1 MPIIKKHI
9 QFILMGL
16 ATIIV
21 QVFIFSNI
29 NLFSWLNPLVYSFFV
44 FVFPN
49 QNRMN
54 LILYAFL
61 LGLLI
66 DTILNTGGIN
76 TLGITLIAFIREP
89 LWKRLGIIKEDKNAF
104 PIRKRRRLRFFLS
117 IFLLILI
124 HHFIIFSIENFN
136 LNSFY
141 TPLLK
146 SVISSII
153 TFIII
158 LLFYS
163 IFRIKIID
171 GEK

>member
-1 MPIIKKHI
+1 MSIIKKHI

-49 QNRMN
+49 KNRMN
-54 LILYAFL
+54 LIFYAFL
-61 LGLLI
+61 LGLLLDEI
-66 DTILNTGGIN
+66 FNTGGIN
-76 TLGITLIAFIREP
+76 ALGITLIAFIREP
-89 LWKRLGIIKEDKNAF
+89 LWKQLGIVKEGKNAF
-104 PIRKRRRLRFFLS
+104 PIRKRRHLRFFLS

-124 HHFIIFSIENFN
+124 HHFIIFSVENFN
-136 LNSFY
+136 LNAFY
-141 TPLLK
+141 PSLLK
-146 SVISSII
+146 SIISSII

-163 IFRIKIID
+163 IFKIKI
-171 GEK
+171 